1 MRVRRYT
8 SADRPACL
16 ALAHRLREGV
26 AEWRDPGAVAAT
38 ARDWLARSLDLATS
52 DLSPAF
58 VAEVDGRVA
67 GVVTVSERRH
77 FTGTAEVH
85 VAELVVDEGAEG
97 RGIGSALVRAAEE
110 WGRHRGLRRLS
121 LETGAA
127 NHRAR
132 ALYAALGYQEEDVR
146 LSKDITGSA
155 TEPHEEAGS
164 VTPRVGEPGSSPL
177 TASPTR

>member
-26 AEWRDPGAVAAT
+26 AEWRDPGAVTAT

-85 VAELVVDEGAEG
+85 VAELVVDEGLEG
-97 RGIGSALVRAAEE
+97 RGIGSALVRTAEE
-110 WGRHRGLRRLS
+110 WGRTRGLRRLS

-132 ALYAALGYQEEDVR
+132 SLYAALGYQEEDVR
-146 LSKDITGSA
+146 LSKDIAGAAASPIEA
-155 TEPHEEAGS
+155 DGAVEPR
-164 VTPRVGEPGSSPL
+164 TGEPDGSPL
-177 TASPTR
+177 ASSRTR